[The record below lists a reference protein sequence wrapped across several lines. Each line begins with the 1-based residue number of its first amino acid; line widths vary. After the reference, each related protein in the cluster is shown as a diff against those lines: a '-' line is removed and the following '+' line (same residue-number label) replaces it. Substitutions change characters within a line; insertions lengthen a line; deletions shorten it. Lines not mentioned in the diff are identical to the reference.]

1 MEKFSLEYIFLECN
15 VHGHCLGAELKLPII
30 RNGIQYDELFIRNV
44 ILSEEEEKLLI
55 KNVTRT
61 INTNSIKI
69 KVLAFVNGQNPFEAN
84 EYAIETD
91 NIKAIN
97 RIR

>member
-15 VHGHCLGAELKLPII
+15 VHWHCLGAELKLPII
-30 RNGIQYDELFIRNV
+30 RNGIEYDELFILKV
-44 ILSEEEEKLLI
+44 IISEEEEKLLI
-55 KNVTRT
+55 KNATRT

-69 KVLAFVNGQNPFEAN
+69 KVLAFVNGQNPFEAS
-84 EYAIETD
+84 EYSIETE

-97 RIR
+97 KI

>member
-30 RNGIQYDELFIRNV
+30 RNGIEYDELFILKV
-44 ILSEEEEKLLI
+44 IISEEEEKMLI
-55 KNVTRT
+55 KNATRT

-69 KVLAFVNGQNPFEAN
+69 KVLAFVNGQNPFEAS
-84 EYAIETD
+84 EYSIETE

-97 RIR
+97 KI

>member
-30 RNGIQYDELFIRNV
+30 RDGIEYEELFILKV

-55 KNVTRT
+55 KNATRT
-61 INTNSIKI
+61 IDTNSTKI
-69 KVLAFVNGQNPFEAN
+69 KVLAFVNGQNPFEAS
-84 EYAIETD
+84 EYSIETD
-91 NIKAIN
+91 NIKVIN
-97 RIR
+97 TI

>member
-15 VHGHCLGAELKLPII
+15 VHGHCLGAELKLPFI
-30 RNGIQYDELFIRNV
+30 RNGIQYDELFILKV

-55 KNVTRT
+55 KTVTRS

-69 KVLAFVNGQNPFEAN
+69 KVLAFVNGQNPIEAS
-84 EYAIETD
+84 EYSIETD
-91 NIKAIN
+91 NIKVIN
-97 RIR
+97 KI

>member
-30 RNGIQYDELFIRNV
+30 RNGIEYDELFILKV
-44 ILSEEEEKLLI
+44 IISEEEEKLLI
-55 KNVTRT
+55 NNATRT

-69 KVLAFVNGQNPFEAN
+69 KVLAFVNGQNPFEAS
-84 EYAIETD
+84 EYSIETE

-97 RIR
+97 KI

>member
-30 RNGIQYDELFIRNV
+30 RDGIKYDELFILKV
-44 ILSEEEEKLLI
+44 ILSEEEENLLI
-55 KNVTRT
+55 KNATRT

-69 KVLAFVNGQNPFEAN
+69 KVLAFVNGQNPFEAS
-84 EYAIETD
+84 EYSIETD
-91 NIKAIN
+91 NIKVIN
-97 RIR
+97 KI

>member
-30 RNGIQYDELFIRNV
+30 RNGIEYDELFILKV
-44 ILSEEEEKLLI
+44 IISEEEEKSLI
-55 KNVTRT
+55 KNATRT

-69 KVLAFVNGQNPFEAN
+69 KVLAFVNGQNPFEAS
-84 EYAIETD
+84 EYSIETE

-97 RIR
+97 KI

>member
-15 VHGHCLGAELKLPII
+15 VRGHCLGAELKLPII
-30 RNGIQYDELFIRNV
+30 RNGIEYDELFILKV
-44 ILSEEEEKLLI
+44 IISEEEEKLLI
-55 KNVTRT
+55 KNATRT

-69 KVLAFVNGQNPFEAN
+69 KVLAFVNGQNPFEAS
-84 EYAIETD
+84 EYSIETE

-97 RIR
+97 KI